1 MSKLH
6 NDRDAEETISV
17 NMHTESGRMVKN
29 RSKSPDIIHEI
40 MGWSA
45 DKPAI
50 LLLQAI
56 ERTGSINSA
65 AQLLGIQYKSAW
77 QKLDQIN
84 NLLPY
89 PLVDKRTGG
98 SGGGGSVLTEEGRK
112 LLRQV
117 AALQKEFAQFMQF
130 LLDDP
135 HEALQTLKTL
145 RRIELNL
152 SARNVWLGQ
161 VKNIDKGVVNS
172 VVTLQLKG
180 GDSVSSVITEN
191 SIKRLELEVGKD
203 AMAIVKASNV
213 LLGSEIDPGALSA
226 RNILTG
232 TISTIVPGAVN
243 DEITIDL
250 PGGSTVISIIT
261 SASVKRLGLV
271 VGKKMSAIIKAS
283 DVLLATV

>member
-1 MSKLH
+1 MEMMSRDNFYEHSYQEQEKNMSKSH
-6 NDRDAEETISV
+6 N
-17 NMHTESGRMVKN
+17 
-29 RSKSPDIIHEI
+29 IIHEI
-40 MGWSA
+40 MGWSV

-56 ERTGSINSA
+56 ARTGSINSA
-65 AQLLGIQYKSAW
+65 AQSLGIQYKSAW

-89 PLVDKRTGG
+89 PLVEKRTGG
-98 SGGGGSVLTEEGRK
+98 SGGGGSVLTEEGKK

-117 AALQKEFAQFMQF
+117 DALRKEFSQFMQF
-130 LLDDP
+130 FTEDP
-135 HEALQTLKTL
+135 KEALQSLKTL
-145 RRIELNL
+145 RRIEMNL

-180 GDSVSSVITEN
+180 GDTVSSVITEN
-191 SIKRLELEVGKD
+191 SVKRLGLEVGKD

-213 LLGSEIDPGALSA
+213 LLGSEIDPDALSA

-232 TISTIVPGAVN
+232 TISNIVPGAVN

-250 PGGSTVISIIT
+250 PGGSTVTSIIT

-271 VGKKMSAIIKAS
+271 VGKEISAIIKAS

>member
-1 MSKLH
+1 MSKKH
-6 NDRDAEETISV
+6 NDIQNNFFGKKVPKAGQRT
-17 NMHTESGRMVKN
+17 MVKPMT
-29 RSKSPDIIHEI
+29 KSPNIIHEI

-45 DKPAI
+45 GKPAI
-50 LLLQAI
+50 LLLQAL

-65 AQLLGIQYKSAW
+65 AQSLGMQYKSAW
-77 QKLDQIN
+77 QKLEQIN
-84 NLLPY
+84 NLFPY
-89 PLVDKRTGG
+89 ALVEKRTGG
-98 SGGGGSVLTEEGRK
+98 SGGGGSVLTEEGKK

-117 AALQKEFAQFMQF
+117 DALQKEFVQFIQF
-130 LLDDP
+130 FADSP
-135 HEALQTLKTL
+135 KEALETLKTL

-161 VKNIDKGVVNS
+161 AKSIDQGVVNS

-180 GDSVSSVITEN
+180 GDTISSVITEN
-191 SIKRLELEVGKD
+191 SVKRLGLEAGKD

-213 LLGSEIDPGALSA
+213 LLGSDIDPEALSA

-232 TISTIVPGAVN
+232 TISNIVMGAVN

-250 PGGSTVISIIT
+250 PGGTTVTSIIT

-271 VGKKMSAIIKAS
+271 VGKEISAIIKAS